1 MAEEVKE
8 EAKNSGQSPVDSPP
22 ASEAGGQSK
31 EEKVEEKVEDK
42 KEGKKKEKKVE
53 VPAKFKK
60 LVEEIEKMSVLEL
73 SELVKVLEDRFG
85 VSAAAPV
92 ALAAAPASGEAAE
105 SGAAEKSAYDVE
117 LTSAGAAKI
126 AVIKLVRE
134 ITGQG
139 LKEAKDIVDAAPKV
153 VKAGISKAEAD
164 EMKKK
169 LEEAGATV
177 ELK

>member
-1 MAEEVKE
+1 MAEEAKKE
-8 EAKNSGQSPVDSPP
+8 EAKESSAETQHTAPKN
-22 ASEAGGQSK
+22 
-31 EEKVEEKVEDK
+31 EEKVEEKKDEK
-42 KEGKKKEKKVE
+42 GKEEKKE

-85 VSAAAPV
+85 VSAAAPMAV
-92 ALAAAPASGEAAE
+92 AAMPAASAGEE
-105 SGAAEKSAYDVE
+105 GGAQEKSAYDVE

-153 VKAGISKAEAD
+153 VKAGVPKAEAD
-164 EMKKK
+164 ELKKK

>member
-1 MAEEVKE
+1 M
-8 EAKNSGQSPVDSPP
+8 
-22 ASEAGGQSK
+22 
-31 EEKVEEKVEDK
+31 
-42 KEGKKKEKKVE
+42 
-53 VPAKFKK
+53 PAKFKK
-60 LVEEIEKMSVLEL
+60 LVTEIEKMSVLEL

-92 ALAAAPASGEAAE
+92 AMAAAPAGGVSDDG
-105 SGAAEKSAYDVE
+105 GAQEKSAYDVE
-117 LTSAGAAKI
+117 LTAAGSAKI

-139 LKEAKDIVDAAPKV
+139 LKESKDIVDAAPKV
-153 VKAGISKAEAD
+153 VKAGVSKAEAD
-164 EMKKK
+164 ELKKK